1 MDILISKSQPI
12 PLHAIAAMV
21 AIILGGIQLSI
32 KKGGKTHKLL
42 GRIWV
47 GLMLIVS
54 FSSFFIHEIK
64 LWGLFSPI
72 HLLSIWTIFSV
83 GLAIYFVR
91 VGNIKRHKQ
100 VMVSLYVFALIV
112 TGFFTLLPGRVM
124 NQVIFGV

>member
-1 MDILISKSQPI
+1 MDILISQSQPI

-21 AIILGGIQLSI
+21 AIILGGIQLSM